1 MQISNRADVDS
12 FVTLDGSTI
21 RELAGPAWTQARHQ
35 SLAEATIRA
44 GGETLEHRHHVSEE
58 IYYFV
63 RGAGRMRLGPY
74 EREVVAGDCVVI
86 PPGTPHKLWAADEDL
101 VLLCACAP
109 AYSDS
114 DTEIMEPSGAS

>member
-1 MQISNRADVDS
+1 MTTKLAGVQISNRADVDS

-35 SLAEATIRA
+35 SLAEATIQA

-63 RGAGRMRLGPY
+63 RGPAACVSGPTS
-74 EREVVAGDCVVI
+74 A
-86 PPGTPHKLWAADEDL
+86 TSS
-101 VLLCACAP
+101 P
-109 AYSDS
+109 A
-114 DTEIMEPSGAS
+114 TAS